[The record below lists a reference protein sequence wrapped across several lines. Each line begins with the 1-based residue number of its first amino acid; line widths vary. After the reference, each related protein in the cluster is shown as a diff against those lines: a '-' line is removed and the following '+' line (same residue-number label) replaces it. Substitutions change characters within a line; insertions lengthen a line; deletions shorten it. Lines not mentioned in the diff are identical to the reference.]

1 MNADTKLFLALI
13 TVFGCGIALVAV
25 GLGVTTKTALV
36 ATGVLLC
43 LCAAKAMGILWRGGR

>member
-1 MNADTKLFLALI
+1 MNADTKLFLVFI
-13 TVFGCGIALVAV
+13 TVFAAGIALVAI

-43 LCAAKAMGILWRGGR
+43 ICTAKAMSAIWRGR

>member
-43 LCAAKAMGILWRGGR
+43 LCTAKAMEIGRAHV